1 MTTDDQLLT
10 TEQLLAYLH
19 LNLKT
24 VYRLIKAGKLPAVRV
39 GRQWRFKKRDIDA
52 WLRRSDSPAQSHPHS
67 TTVAAHPSLLV
78 VDDEEAVRELIGTT
92 LKTAAE
98 GYDVTLAADG
108 PSALRMMKTR
118 SFDVLIT
125 DLKMPG
131 MDGMTLIREA
141 RTTSPDLSVVIITA
155 VPSQTSAIDAVNLGV
170 SGYLTKPFR
179 MPQILSVVAKA
190 AQQNR

>member
-52 WLRRSDSPAQSHPHS
+52 WLRRSDSPAQSHPNATH
-67 TTVAAHPSLLV
+67 VASHPSLLV
-78 VDDEEAVRELIGTT
+78 VDDEESVRELIGTT

-108 PSALRMMKTR
+108 PSALQMMKTR

-141 RTTSPDLSVVIITA
+141 RTTAPDISVVIITA

-190 AQQNR
+190 AHR

>member
-1 MTTDDQLLT
+1 MTDDQLLT
-10 TEQLLAYLH
+10 TDQLLAYLH

-52 WLRRSDSPAQSHPHS
+52 WLKRNDAPMPSTAAFDS
-67 TTVAAHPSLLV
+67 HPSLLV

-92 LKTAAE
+92 LKSAAE
-98 GYDVTLAADG
+98 GYDVTLAPDG
-108 PSALRMMKTR
+108 PSALRMMKTK

-141 RTTSPDLSVVIITA
+141 KTTSPDLSVVIITA
-155 VPSQTSAIDAVNLGV
+155 VPSQSTAIDAINLGV

-190 AQQNR
+190 AQNSKSI

>member
-52 WLRRSDSPAQSHPHS
+52 WLRRSDSPAQSHPHA
-67 TTVAAHPSLLV
+67 THVASHPSLLV
-78 VDDEEAVRELIGTT
+78 VDDEESVRELIGTT

-108 PSALRMMKTR
+108 PSALQMMKTR

-141 RTTSPDLSVVIITA
+141 RTTAPDISVVIITA

-190 AQQNR
+190 AHR

>member
-1 MTTDDQLLT
+1 MTSDDQFLTTDQVL
-10 TEQLLAYLH
+10 EYLH

-39 GRQWRFKKRDIDA
+39 GRQWRFKKRDLDA
-52 WLRRSDSPAQSHPHS
+52 WLGGAPSAPVAGRDRS
-67 TTVAAHPSLLV
+67 SLLV
-78 VDDEEAVRELIGTT
+78 VEDEDAVRDLIATT
-92 LKTAAE
+92 LSSADA
-98 GYDVTLAADG
+98 GYDVAVAADG
-108 PSALRMMKTR
+108 SSALQMLRAKT
-118 SFDVLIT
+118 FDVLIT

-141 RTTSPDLSVVIITA
+141 RAIAPDLPVVIITA

-170 SGYLTKPFR
+170 RGYLTKPFR

-190 AQQNR
+190 TGR

>member
-52 WLRRSDSPAQSHPHS
+52 WLRRSDSPAPSHPHATHAS
-67 TTVAAHPSLLV
+67 HPSLLV
-78 VDDEEAVRELIGTT
+78 VDDEESVRELIGTT

-108 PSALRMMKTR
+108 PSALQMMKTR

-141 RTTSPDLSVVIITA
+141 RTTAPDISVVIITA

-190 AQQNR
+190 AHR

>member
-1 MTTDDQLLT
+1 MGSLRIVGSLPTRCEED
-10 TEQLLAYLH
+10 
-19 LNLKT
+19 
-24 VYRLIKAGKLPAVRV
+24 RLIQAGKLPAVRV

-52 WLRRSDSPAQSHPHS
+52 WLRRSDSLAQTHSHP
-67 TTVAAHPSLLV
+67 TPVASHPSLLV

-92 LKTAAE
+92 LKSAAE

-108 PSALRMMKTR
+108 PSALRMLKTR

-155 VPSQTSAIDAVNLGV
+155 VPSQNSAIDAVNLGV

-190 AQQNR
+190 THSKSI

>member
-1 MTTDDQLLT
+1 MMTSDDQLLT
-10 TEQLLAYLH
+10 TDQVLEYLH

-39 GRQWRFKKRDIDA
+39 GRQWRFKKRDLDA
-52 WLRRSDSPAQSHPHS
+52 WLGGASPAIPVSNGRS
-67 TTVAAHPSLLV
+67 SLLV
-78 VDDEEAVRELIGTT
+78 VEDEDAVRDLIATT
-92 LKTAAE
+92 LSSAGS
-98 GYDVTLAADG
+98 GYDVTVASDG
-108 PSALRMMKTR
+108 PSALRMMHAK

-131 MDGMTLIREA
+131 MDGMTPIREA
-141 RTTSPDLSVVIITA
+141 RTIAPDLPVVIITA

-170 SGYLTKPFR
+170 SGYLTKPFQ

-190 AQQNR
+190 ARR

>member
-52 WLRRSDSPAQSHPHS
+52 WLRRSDSPAQSHSHATPI
-67 TTVAAHPSLLV
+67 AAHPSLLV

>member
-1 MTTDDQLLT
+1 MTSDDQLLT

-24 VYRLIKAGKLPAVRV
+24 VYRLIKAGKLPAIRV

-52 WLRRSDSPAQSHPHS
+52 WLRRRDSPAA
-67 TTVAAHPSLLV
+67 VAPPPGQRSLLV
-78 VDDEEAVRELIGTT
+78 VDDEEAVRELIATT
-92 LKTAAE
+92 LRSASP
-98 GYDVTLAADG
+98 GYDISVAADG
-108 PSALRMMKTR
+108 ASALSMLKTKT
-118 SFDVLIT
+118 FDVLIT

-141 RTTSPDLSVVIITA
+141 RSTSPELSVVIITA
-155 VPSQTSAIDAVNLGV
+155 VPSQTSAIEAVNLGV

-179 MPQILSVVAKA
+179 MPQILSVVARA
-190 AQQNR
+190 ANPSR

>member
-1 MTTDDQLLT
+1 MNNDDQILTTDQVL
-10 TEQLLAYLH
+10 EYLH

-24 VYRLIKAGKLPAVRV
+24 VYRLIKAGKLPAMRV
-39 GRQWRFKKRDIDA
+39 GRQWRFKKRDLDA
-52 WLRRSDSPAQSHPHS
+52 WLDRRSPTGAGSGRS
-67 TTVAAHPSLLV
+67 SLLIV
-78 VDDEEAVRELIGTT
+78 EDEDAVRDLIATT
-92 LKTAAE
+92 LTTAEE
-98 GYDVTLAADG
+98 GYDVAVAADG
-108 PSALRMMKTR
+108 SSALQMLQAQ

-141 RTTSPDLSVVIITA
+141 RTILPDLPVVIITA

-190 AQQNR
+190 ARR